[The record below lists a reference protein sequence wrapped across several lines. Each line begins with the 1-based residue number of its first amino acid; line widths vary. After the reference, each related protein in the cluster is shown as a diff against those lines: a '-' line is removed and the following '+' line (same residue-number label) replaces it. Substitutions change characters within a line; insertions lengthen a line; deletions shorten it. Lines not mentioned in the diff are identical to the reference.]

1 MLVLGNRGRE
11 TVSVAFICRTRP
23 PYEAPL
29 LLTNKEIKAL
39 ISLLDDP
46 EVAPQIQE
54 RIQTLGESIIPFLEE
69 SWEETLDPQQQ
80 QRLEDLIHHL
90 QFEGLQQRLRVWRD
104 SGGEN
109 LLEGMWLLNS
119 FQYPDADFQSL
130 NRAIEQLRFE
140 VWTLL
145 RPDMLPTEQVQ
156 VLNHVLFRT
165 HKFAANTQNFH
176 SPANSMLHRV
186 LETRRGNPLTL
197 CVIYLLVAQRLKLP
211 VFGVNLPNLFVL
223 TYRPETPLIES
234 FYINCYNRGLILT
247 RTDIEHY
254 IAQLNLTSNDI
265 FYEPC
270 SHLDILRRALRNLQL
285 SFEKLQEPAKAAEV
299 AQLLAIL
306 TDENQPTTD
315 APEGEE

>member
-1 MLVLGNRGRE
+1 M
-11 TVSVAFICRTRP
+11 
-23 PYEAPL
+23 
-29 LLTNKEIKAL
+29 TNKEIKAL

-54 RIQTLGESIIPFLEE
+54 KIQTLGESLIPFLEE
-69 SWEETLDPQQQ
+69 SWEETLDSQQQ
-80 QRLEDLIHHL
+80 QRLENLIHNL

-104 SGGEN
+104 SGSEN
-109 LLEGMWLLNS
+109 LIEGMWLLNS
-119 FQYPDADFQSL
+119 YQYPDADLQVL

-145 RPDMLPTEQVQ
+145 KPEMHPADQVQ
-156 VLNHVLFRT
+156 ALNYVIFKT

-176 SPANSMLHRV
+176 SPANSMLQRV

-197 CVIYLLVAQRLKLP
+197 CVIYLLVAQRLNLP
-211 VFGVNLPNLFVL
+211 IYGVNLPNLFVL
-223 TYRPETPLIES
+223 TYRLDDLEVEP
-234 FYINCYNRGLILT
+234 FYINCYNRGLVLS

-254 IAQLNLTSNDI
+254 IGQLNLTPNDI

-270 SHLDILRRALRNLQL
+270 THVDIVRRAMRNLQL

-299 AQLLAIL
+299 NKLLAIL
-306 TDENQPTTD
+306 TDEP
-315 APEGEE
+315 AASEAAEPEGEED

>member
-1 MLVLGNRGRE
+1 M
-11 TVSVAFICRTRP
+11 
-23 PYEAPL
+23 
-29 LLTNKEIKAL
+29 TNKEIKAL

-54 RIQTLGESIIPFLEE
+54 KIQTLGETIIPFLEE

-119 FQYPDADFQSL
+119 YQYPDADFQVL

-145 RPDMLPTEQVQ
+145 QPEMHPADQVQ
-156 VLNHVLFRT
+156 ALNHVLFRA

-223 TYRPETPLIES
+223 TYRQEPPLES
-234 FYINCYNRGLILT
+234 FYINCYNRGLVLS

-254 IAQLNLTSNDI
+254 IAQLNLTPNEI
-265 FYEPC
+265 FFEPC
-270 SHLDILRRALRNLQL
+270 SHLDIVRRALRNLQL

-299 AQLLAIL
+299 GQLLAIL
-306 TDENQPTTD
+306 TVEMVADNSDASPDE
-315 APEGEE
+315 E

>member
-1 MLVLGNRGRE
+1 M
-11 TVSVAFICRTRP
+11 
-23 PYEAPL
+23 
-29 LLTNKEIKAL
+29 TNKEIKAL

-46 EVAPQIQE
+46 EIAPQIQD

-69 SWEETLDPQQQ
+69 SWEESLDPQQQ
-80 QRLEDLIHHL
+80 QRLEDLIHNL
-90 QFEGLQQRLRVWRD
+90 QFDGLQQRLRVWRD

-119 FQYPDADFQSL
+119 YQYPDADLQAL

-145 RPDMLPTEQVQ
+145 RPDMHPADQVQ

-176 SPANSMLHRV
+176 SPANSMLHLV

-197 CVIYLLVAQRLKLP
+197 CVIYLLVAQRLNLP
-211 VFGVNLPNLFVL
+211 IYGVNLPNLFVL
-223 TYRPETPLIES
+223 TYRPEDRAAPA
-234 FYINCYNRGLILT
+234 FYINCYNRGLILS

-254 IAQLNLTSNDI
+254 VAQLNLSSNDI
-265 FYEPC
+265 FFEPC
-270 SHLDILRRALRNLQL
+270 SHLDIVRRALRNLML
-285 SFEKLQEPAKAAEV
+285 SFEKMQEPAKAAEV
-299 AQLLAIL
+299 SKLLAIL
-306 TDENQPTTD
+306 TDESGEPTD
-315 APEGEE
+315 SSAAEDDDEE

>member
-1 MLVLGNRGRE
+1 M
-11 TVSVAFICRTRP
+11 
-23 PYEAPL
+23 
-29 LLTNKEIKAL
+29 TNKEIKAL

-46 EVAPQIQE
+46 EIAPQIQE

-69 SWEETLDPQQQ
+69 SWEETLDTQQQ

-119 FQYPDADFQSL
+119 YQYPDADLQVL

-145 RPDMLPTEQVQ
+145 QPDMHPTDQVQ
-156 VLNHVLFRT
+156 ALNHVIFRA

-211 VFGVNLPNLFVL
+211 VYGVNLPNLFVL
-223 TYRPETPLIES
+223 TFRPAGLLNDVEP
-234 FYINCYNRGLILT
+234 FYINCYNRGLVLT

-254 IAQLNLTSNDI
+254 IGQLNLTPNEI
-265 FYEPC
+265 FFEPC
-270 SHLDILRRALRNLQL
+270 SHIDIVRRALRNLQL

-299 AQLLAIL
+299 GQLLAIL
-306 TDENQPTTD
+306 TDSPATD
-315 APEGEE
+315 SDPDEE